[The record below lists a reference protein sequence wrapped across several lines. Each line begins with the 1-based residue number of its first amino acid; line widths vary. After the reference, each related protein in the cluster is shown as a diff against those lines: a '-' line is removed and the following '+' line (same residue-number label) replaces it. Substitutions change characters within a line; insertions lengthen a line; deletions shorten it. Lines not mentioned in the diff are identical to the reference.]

1 MLAERKAVT
10 RPSDGGTRGG
20 GDLSAGPDRDGAIG
34 HRDGWLSG
42 AALHV
47 VRLELPNAV
56 TVPHTPRRAFSSPRA
71 FHQVAGGMVVCTLTR
86 RARFRVFRHTFHA
99 KVFSVTRPIR
109 SIAVFFGA
117 GHPS

>member
-1 MLAERKAVT
+1 
-10 RPSDGGTRGG
+10 
-20 GDLSAGPDRDGAIG
+20 
-34 HRDGWLSG
+34 
-42 AALHV
+42 
-47 VRLELPNAV
+47 V

-109 SIAVFFGA
+109 SIAVFLVQVIRVGRRYEHHEPEPHEDVELFLVA
-117 GHPS
+117 LECV